1 MNLIIANHISDKV
14 IDDVIDN
21 LSRTYKVILQITM
34 IRILFISKMTSGTG
48 G

>member
-21 LSRTYKVILQITM
+21 LSRTYKVILQITL

-48 G
+48 R

>member
-21 LSRTYKVILQITM
+21 LSRTYKVLLQITL

-48 G
+48 R

>member
-21 LSRTYKVILQITM
+21 LSRTYKVILQID
-34 IRILFISKMTSGTG
+34 
-48 G
+48 